1 MNICLKKLIPG
12 CSSYYARHSCATIA
26 AEIDIPLDTIANML
40 GHTDTSRRVT
50 LVYVDFNLAK
60 VDEANR
66 RVIDYVLGKGKYKK
80 NKVKGK

>member
-1 MNICLKKLIPG
+1 MCLDKLIPG

-50 LVYVDFNLAK
+50 LVYVDFNLNK
-60 VDEANR
+60 VDQANR
-66 RVIDYVLGKGKYKK
+66 KVIDYVLGIKHEEE
-80 NKVKGK
+80 NK